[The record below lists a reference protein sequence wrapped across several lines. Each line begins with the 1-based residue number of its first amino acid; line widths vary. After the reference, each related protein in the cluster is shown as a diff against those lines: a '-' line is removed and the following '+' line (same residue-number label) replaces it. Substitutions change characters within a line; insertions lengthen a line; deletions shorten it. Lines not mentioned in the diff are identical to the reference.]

1 MILLSAPVGLCGTHP
16 GLADPL
22 RAPESGQKTTAQQSR
37 VHLRGQQPLHDG
49 LWRGWSADS
58 EAKQKA
64 SALVEAF
71 SETDKFHVFTS
82 AFDGR
87 DQRFVTQSE
96 ALERIAAI
104 QLSSHAPK
112 LESVVQRG
120 LDQFQHADGA
130 TPRGFGSPIC
140 KKAATTS
147 VG

>member
-1 MILLSAPVGLCGTHP
+1 MMASGEVG
-16 GLADPL
+16 PL
-22 RAPESGQKTTAQQSR
+22 IQ
-37 VHLRGQQPLHDG
+37 
-49 LWRGWSADS
+49 

-120 LDQFQHADGA
+120 
-130 TPRGFGSPIC
+130 PRSIS
-140 KKAATTS
+140 TR
-147 VG
+147 